1 MRSPQAWTERDLW
14 GLNPSYHRGA
24 YDLQASGV
32 GWDPVGRDQS
42 CRRSVQW
49 PAAAVGWAML
59 YRGSWSLP
67 CPHSHY
73 HLSELGNK
81 RKKKKMTG
89 HFQLASQNPKDYT
102 FPTGSVPCLWFL
114 WHGHLEPPPTSKWP
128 KRTQVRTQHV
138 ILFIYLSCPL
148 TASFMY
154 SERMKVKRNYPV
166 SLFVCLFVCLF
177 FDNFIHAYHIF
188 WEGGAERST
197 ASFPTQLWKSFYLM
211 MEATPK
217 QHRQYFVRLME
228 DHWINCMATF
238 YFPGI

>member
-1 MRSPQAWTERDLW
+1 MPAFPLPFVWAGEQKKEEEEDRSFSTSISEPKRLHIPHWQCPMFMVLVAWSPR
-14 GLNPSYHRGA
+14 A
-24 YDLQASGV
+24 
-32 GWDPVGRDQS
+32 
-42 CRRSVQW
+42 
-49 PAAAVGWAML
+49 
-59 YRGSWSLP
+59 
-67 CPHSHY
+67 
-73 HLSELGNK
+73 
-81 RKKKKMTG
+81 
-89 HFQLASQNPKDYT
+89 
-102 FPTGSVPCLWFL
+102 
-114 WHGHLEPPPTSKWP
+114 PPPPSKWP